1 MFRPLHVD
9 TPRRTVTLTVEGRTI
24 HARDG
29 DTLALALLDAG
40 LDHTRTTPVSGAPRA
55 PLCLMGA
62 CFECLVEVEG
72 QPNVQACMLEVRD
85 GMSVRLQHGSR
96 AAGVVK

>member
-1 MFRPLHVD
+1 MFRPLQVD
-9 TPRRTVTLTVEGRTI
+9 TPRRTVTLTVEGRAI

-29 DTLALALLDAG
+29 DMLALALLDAG

-62 CFECLVEVEG
+62 CFDCLVEVDG
-72 QPNVQACMLEVRD
+72 QSNVQACMLEIRD

-96 AAGVVK
+96 PAGVLK